1 MSCYLHKLI
10 LMDYYNYYKCAKK
23 KLFIDF
29 NKRCTWC
36 FVFSVCGVHQTL
48 DVVILYDVSS
58 SMSSTDIADQVSFIH
73 NLAGNIYLHP
83 DHTNIAGIGVG
94 NTAHYGWGL
103 RDYLTTDDLMARMQ
117 NITVTSE
124 ASDISPG
131 FDMAWNNILS
141 NSTRPG
147 STRWVL
153 VFTDTSFMSSTT
165 SLDAIKAA
173 GIKVGFISV
182 VSATSYTSYASD
194 SRYILGGI
202 NWATLDSDL
211 PTVISMIC
219 PPCE

>member
-1 MSCYLHKLI
+1 M
-10 LMDYYNYYKCAKK
+10 
-23 KLFIDF
+23 
-29 NKRCTWC
+29 T
-36 FVFSVCGVHQTL
+36 
-48 DVVILYDVSS
+48 
-58 SMSSTDIADQVSFIH
+58 STSIAYQVSFIH
-73 NLAGNIYLHP
+73 NLAGNIYLHS

-94 NTAHYGWGL
+94 DTARYGWGL

-117 NITVTSE
+117 NISRTGE
-124 ASDISPG
+124 GSDISPG

-141 NSTRPG
+141 NNTRSG

-153 VFTDTSFMSSTT
+153 VFTDTSHLSSTT

-173 GIKVGFISV
+173 GIKVGFISTL
-182 VSATSYTSYASD
+182 SATSYTSYASD

-202 NWATLDSDL
+202 SWATLDLDL